1 MIEIISESKNL
12 RKFLLDYYTQ
22 KAHLIISDKDFVLD
36 YLTEFTTNWCPS
48 VMFY

>member
-12 RKFLLDYYTQ
+12 RKFLLDYYTP

-36 YLTEFTTNWCPS
+36 YLTKFITN
-48 VMFY
+48 